1 MRHRIRVVAEAD
13 DHLRRVLNGWRASA
27 SLRTDAVLDALEPA
41 IHDRGGATLA
51 GPVHHGDRMTQC
63 LSMRYTDRLADAGSA
78 RSVGSCC
85 DSYRNGLAESV
96 IGRCKTEVIQRRGP
110 WRHDQT
116 LEFATLIWVD
126 WFNTLRLVEPLACVL
141 PAEYDARSDEQAKAA

>member
-13 DHLRRVLNGWRASA
+13 GHLRRVLNGWRASA

-51 GPVHHGDRMTQC
+51 GPVHHGDRVTQH
-63 LSMRYTDRLADAGSA
+63 LSIRYTDRLADAGSA
-78 RSVGSCC
+78 RSVGGCC
-85 DSYRNGLAESV
+85 GSFDIGLAESV

-116 LEFATLIWVD
+116 LESATLIWVD